1 MFSEDK
7 NGYMTIETSMVFPV
21 IVMGVVFV
29 IYVGFYLYDVSVI
42 KQVSYVAALRAS
54 QQTDLTSSEI
64 KAFAKNQLNSLAD
77 KKLLVIE
84 EKKEEIEVSGGKV
97 KVFMSAKVKMPFS
110 ILLSEKLKLWE
121 IKSEA
126 EAVRVNPVKI
136 IRSIR
141 GSDDS

>member
-7 NGYMTIETSMVFPV
+7 NGYMTIEASMVFPV

-97 KVFMSAKVKMPFS
+97 KVFMSAKVLRKIF
-110 ILLSEKLKLWE
+110 
-121 IKSEA
+121 
-126 EAVRVNPVKI
+126 AVFLFAMGINQIFGKKERT
-136 IRSIR
+136 S
-141 GSDDS
+141 